1 MRSNRFDKISRLRE
15 QLPAEVY
22 FGLLHAVATTGRM
35 PILDPVTLRQTG
47 EDHEVDD
54 IKFRI
59 ETAKYLMDKV
69 MPALKV
75 IDEQDTEAIMAEKMA
90 KIAADDAALRRMPAA
105 DIIHMLEAQ
114 EATRV
119 DPKPPTG

>member
-1 MRSNRFDKISRLRE
+1 MRDNRYDKISRLRA

-22 FGLLHAVATTGRM
+22 FGLLHSVATTGRM
-35 PILDPVTLRQTG
+35 PVLDPVTLRPTG
-47 EDHEVDD
+47 TEHEVDD
-54 IKFRI
+54 VKFRI

-105 DIIHMLEAQ
+105 DIIHMLEA
-114 EATRV
+114 TRV
-119 DPKPPTG
+119 DPESPPR